1 LSTSFGFFSLNFSPS
16 PGRQGR
22 SSAPRL

>member
-16 PGRQGR
+16 PRRKER